1 MYSMDAVLAI
11 LTPEV
16 LTLLAYAAGAFVIGT
31 SIIVGVLYLCNLF
44 GWLP

>member
-1 MYSMDAVLAI
+1 MDAVHAI

-16 LTLLAYAAGAFVIGT
+16 LTLIAYAVGAFVIGT
-31 SIIVGVLYLCNLF
+31 SIIVGVLFLCYLF